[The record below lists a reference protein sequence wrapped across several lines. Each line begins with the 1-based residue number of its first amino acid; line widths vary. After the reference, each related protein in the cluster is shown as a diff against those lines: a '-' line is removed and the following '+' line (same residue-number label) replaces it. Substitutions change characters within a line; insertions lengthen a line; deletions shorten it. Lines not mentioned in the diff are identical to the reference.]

1 MPAWKK
7 QIFANIV
14 KSIKRVN
21 HYSKLPWT
29 NWDYPPEPMTV
40 FSKFPEPL
48 QTWRN
53 PITSLPNTSAK
64 PFNTAVWTVAG
75 GWGNT
80 NEEYPIMNR
89 EYRIGNQST
98 LMLRLTS
105 SDFLI
110 LDFRM

>member
-1 MPAWKK
+1 MEKTDIRKYCKIDKEGESLLKTAME
-7 QIFANIV
+7 
-14 KSIKRVN
+14 
-21 HYSKLPWT
+21 KLGLSARAY
-29 NWDYPPEPMTV
+29 DRILKV
-40 FSKFPEPL
+40 SEPL

-53 PITSLPNTSAK
+53 PITSVPNTSAK